1 MASSYTSAKL
11 APPISGATVDA
22 FEIRPDQQLWY
33 TIQVHPCP
41 MVIPEIDTQPV
52 PRKSYS
58 IFRRHEDVV
67 DFVERL
73 EEEFPWLKA
82 YQDESQNNSLSNFRE
97 MDRAW
102 SSNRSRD
109 GTTLFDA
116 SRSVRQQELDRY
128 LQTLFT
134 LESIV
139 IQCHLVS
146 EFFGTWKTD
155 LQCLFRQ
162 EDQNPLGL
170 HTISLLAPT
179 PTKRPASSK
188 SSSSAVDPR
197 IRGNSSLSTPQ
208 WSLDNMSSSSSVD
221 TSPAPS
227 PTMPPSP
234 ENKRG
239 CSLWDVRMDLL
250 DSSAVDRCNIVS
262 PPGSSFHSS
271 YGSEYSDDA
280 SSYYTYASDDE
291 SDTYSMIMSKF
302 PETPSTLQTSTS
314 LQNLTGSIQRLPS
327 PSSSFPTHFSS
338 SSSPHF
344 PLPQALPVAP
354 SVASIV
360 PQHKPPRSFGE
371 GTLQSELSS
380 PLNSIPP
387 RTVSLVLSNPGSGVG
402 PSIPH
407 RRPSSLNPET
417 RPRKVRQGHTRT
429 PSNPIN
435 NACNNS
441 CNNSTARISI
451 PPKPATRLLAKAQAY
466 VSSSP
471 LSTSSPLTVPT
482 RTISKPAQSITVQP
496 QEKKAQ
502 VKASMSPTPRAMPKA
517 TTTGR
522 APLKP
527 KPAKTSTAPLNI
539 RAPTPAKRILTSQ
552 KPPSIVTDCMAGISN
567 FTINLNAT
575 SGLVSSVC
583 SNPHSPS
590 ESRPSQSI
598 IATLNQVHAQ
608 NQLYAQKTTLA
619 QQRQQ
624 PERFVATIKV
634 VVNAHLI
641 IALKILEETEFLLS
655 VPDLRL
661 RVMNKFRRM
670 SMAIPDEFDLVW
682 DGGNGSQVVLK
693 NDEEIQKA
701 LRASINNKLTL
712 RCVF

>member
-52 PRKSYS
+52 LHKSYS
-58 IFRRHEDVV
+58 ICRRHGDVV

-82 YQDESQNNSLSNFRE
+82 YQDESQVK

-116 SRSVRQQELDRY
+116 SRSVRQQELNRY
-128 LQTLFT
+128 FQTLFT

-139 IQCHLVS
+139 IQCRLVS

-155 LQCLFRQ
+155 LQCLLRQ
-162 EDQNPLGL
+162 EDQNPLAL

-179 PTKRPASSK
+179 PTKWPASSN

-197 IRGNSSLSTPQ
+197 LWSNSSLSTPP
-208 WSLDNMSSSSSVD
+208 WSPDNMSSSSSVN
-221 TSPAPS
+221 TSPALS

-234 ENKRG
+234 EKKRG
-239 CSLWDVRMDLL
+239 CSLWDARMDLL

-280 SSYYTYASDDE
+280 SSYYTYASDEE
-291 SDTYSMIMSKF
+291 SDTYSIIMSKF
-302 PETPSTLQTSTS
+302 PETPSTFQTPTS
-314 LQNLTGSIQRLPS
+314 LQNLTEFIQRLPS
-327 PSSSFPTHFSS
+327 TSSSFPTHFSS
-338 SSSPHF
+338 SSSPHL
-344 PLPQALPVAP
+344 PLPRALPVAP
-354 SVASIV
+354 SVTSIV
-360 PQHKPPRSFGE
+360 PQHKLPRSFGE

-387 RTVSLVLSNPGSGVG
+387 RTVSLVLNNPDSGVG

-407 RRPSSLNPET
+407 RRPSSLIPEV
-417 RPRKVRQGHTRT
+417 RSRRARQGHTRT
-429 PSNPIN
+429 PSNPTN

-441 CNNSTARISI
+441 CNNSTGPITI
-451 PPKPATRLLAKAQAY
+451 PPKPATRLLAKAQAS

-471 LSTSSPLTVPT
+471 LSISPLLTVPP
-482 RTISKPAQSITVQP
+482 RSISKPTQSITIQP
-496 QEKKAQ
+496 QEKKA
-502 VKASMSPTPRAMPKA
+502 KEKIPMTPTLRVVPKA
-517 TTTGR
+517 TTTSR
-522 APLKP
+522 APLKS
-527 KPAKTSTAPLNI
+527 KLAKTSTAPLNI
-539 RAPTPAKRILTSQ
+539 KAPTPAKRILTIQ
-552 KPPSIVTDCMAGISN
+552 KPPSIVADCMAGISN

-575 SGLVSSVC
+575 SGLDSSAC
-583 SNPHSPS
+583 SNPQSPS

-598 IATLNQVHAQ
+598 IATLNQAHAQ
-608 NQLYAQKTTLA
+608 KQVSTQKTTLA
-619 QQRQQ
+619 HQRQQ
-624 PERFVATIKV
+624 PVRFVATIKV

-641 IALKILEETEFLLS
+641 IALKILEEETEFLLS

-682 DGGNGSQVVLK
+682 NGGNGSQVVLK

-701 LRASINNKLTL
+701 LRASVNNKLTL